1 MKRWILAWCMG
12 MLLSVAQPVLAA
24 TQDVRVLGVG
34 NDSSSLKAE
43 EKAKEYAKKRA
54 VFLAARKM
62 GVKDA
67 STAVAKLTE
76 QQLNDIVR
84 GMVMTQSR
92 RVGEMTYADMT
103 VTVVDDVL
111 RRAMKL
117 PALSRPE
124 AEPLRPVLLLS
135 VYVGETRAFMWEKEN
150 ILRVPLADEV
160 RRQAHGE
167 ILLPGGD
174 LEDLRLVD
182 YQNAL
187 TVKPEELKPMFAR
200 YGAEEI
206 IIAVFKPGAT
216 GTMDPSSAVLRRLKL
231 DSARDEV
238 IEIFPESPEEISSA
252 RLMKAAAAIATA
264 VTQIASS
271 TAEREQLARDRAK
284 KIPVRFA
291 YTIPKDLA
299 RMQEAVRASPE
310 VLSLEQPSIA
320 LSQVEGVIYLNGEEE
335 ALKESLKKKGIIV
348 TMVSKGW
355 QLSTR

>member
-1 MKRWILAWCMG
+1 MG
-12 MLLSVAQPVLAA
+12 MMLSAAHPVQAA

-34 NDSSSLKAE
+34 NDSSSVKAE
-43 EKAKEYAKKRA
+43 AKALEYAKKRA

-67 STAVAKLTE
+67 SASVAKFTE
-76 QQLNDIVR
+76 QQFKDIVR
-84 GMVMTQSR
+84 GTVVTQSR
-92 RVGEMTYADMT
+92 RAGEITYSDVT

-111 RRAMKL
+111 RRALKL

-187 TVKPEELKPMFAR
+187 TVKPDELKPMFAR

-206 IIAVFKPGAT
+206 IIAVFKPGAA

-335 ALKESLKKKGIIV
+335 TLKATLKKKGIIV
-348 TMVSKGW
+348 TVLSKGW

>member
-1 MKRWILAWCMG
+1 MKRWILALCMA
-12 MLLSVAQPVLAA
+12 MALSAAHPVQAA

-43 EKAKEYAKKRA
+43 EKALEYAKKRA

-67 STAVAKLTE
+67 SALVAKFSE
-76 QQLNDIVR
+76 QQFKDIVR
-84 GMVMTQSR
+84 GTVVTQSR
-92 RVGEMTYADMT
+92 RAGEITYSDVT

-111 RRAMKL
+111 RRALKL

-124 AEPLRPVLLLS
+124 TEPLRPVLLLS
-135 VYVGETRAFMWEKEN
+135 VYVGETRAYMWEKEN

-206 IIAVFKPGAT
+206 IIVVFKPGAA
-216 GTMDPSSAVLRRLKL
+216 GTLDPSNAVLRRLKL

-238 IEIFPESPEEISSA
+238 LEIIPDSPEEISSS
-252 RLMKAAAAIATA
+252 RLMKATTAIATA

-291 YTIPKDLA
+291 YTIPRDLA
-299 RMQEAVRASPE
+299 RMQEAVRASPD
-310 VLSLEQPSIA
+310 VLSLEQPNIA
-320 LSQVEGVIYLNGEEE
+320 LSQVEGIIYLSGEEE
-335 ALKESLKKKGIIV
+335 ALKANLKKKGIIV
-348 TMVSKGW
+348 TVLSKGW